1 MSKDKQETVV
11 GGVQY
16 RENVVLGIV
25 DTPDAAQAASQAL
38 TSGGFLES
46 EVALGCGL
54 EWADRVRASSG
65 RSGLIGQVLQ
75 VLDRYGA
82 GGDEMDMKGQYEQAL
97 RAGKCTVA
105 VFAPTDE
112 RKRLATDILRQH
124 GGHFINFLGHL
135 SIERMA

>member
-1 MSKDKQETVV
+1 MSKEKQDTTV

-25 DTPDAAQAASQAL
+25 DTPEAAQAARRAL

-46 EVALGCGL
+46 EVALGCGM
-54 EWADRVRASSG
+54 EWADRLRASSG
-65 RSGLIGQVLQ
+65 RSGLIGGVLQ
-75 VLDRYGA
+75 ALDRLGVRD
-82 GGDEMDMKGQYEQAL
+82 DELEMKHEYEQAF
-97 RAGKCTVA
+97 RAGPCTVA
-105 VFAPTDE
+105 VFAPTEE

-135 SIERMA
+135 TIERMA